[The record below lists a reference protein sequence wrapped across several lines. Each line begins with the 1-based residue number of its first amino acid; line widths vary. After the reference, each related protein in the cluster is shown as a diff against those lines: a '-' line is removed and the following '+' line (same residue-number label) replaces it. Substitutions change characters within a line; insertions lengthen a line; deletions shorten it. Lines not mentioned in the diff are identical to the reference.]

1 MGLFAPW
8 FLAGMAGLALPLYL
22 HLLKRLKSPPKPV
35 PSLMLYEARTISST
49 RHRRLDYL
57 LLLSLRLLVLLLL
70 ILAFANPFINRNAA
84 VLASN
89 RLVLLVVDNSFSMRA
104 GTGASDTR
112 LADAKDAAMRV
123 LSGKGAARAQVAA
136 FGSQL
141 RLMTQPIE
149 DQSALRAA
157 VQAIQPGDGHGNF
170 GELAR
175 AVRAMAESVH
185 TPIELHL
192 FSDMQ
197 RSELAATFSD
207 MALPDTVTLVTHAV
221 VAKAEP
227 NWTVES
233 VDAPGQVWGKDA
245 KPVHVQAVIAGY
257 GTPAAKRTVSLVV
270 NGKTTATKTV
280 TVPANGRA
288 TVDFPALEVP
298 YGFSRCE
305 VKIDAA
311 DTLPADDLRRFA
323 VERSDPQKALLI
335 HNYGDGRSP
344 LYVGAAL
351 SAAAQS
357 AFTLESINVNEAA
370 DRRPSNYAFIILSD
384 VNAVP
389 SLLENSL
396 TQYVRSGG
404 SLFIAAGTSAGAR
417 LQIPIFGAH
426 IAHTRDYSRVPDRYM
441 GVGSSDS
448 SYPAVAKSGGWPGVK
463 FFYALDVDPGAG
475 PDAARVIVR
484 LGDQTP
490 LLLEKRIGEGRVLLF
505 TSGLDNLTNDFPL
518 DPAFVPFIEQT
529 ARYLAGSERQGGA
542 RPVDAYFE
550 LRNAREQARQQSQSV
565 EVTDPEGKRPL
576 TLSEAASAQSFQLT
590 EAGYYQ
596 IRLADGR
603 QDEVGVN
610 PDPKESNLD
619 VIPEDV
625 LALWQGKGGPSSQ
638 AASTPGQST
647 GEPANPG
654 TPSKTPQYL
663 WWYVMLLVLAFAVAE
678 SVVASGYLGTQRDE
692 GDGLP
697 KPNVRN
703 TQRVG

>member
-8 FLAGMAGLALPLYL
+8 FLAALAGLALPLYL
-22 HLLKRLKSPPKPV
+22 YLLKRQRQPPKPV
-35 PSLMLYEARTISST
+35 PSLMLWESRIVSST
-49 RHRRLDYL
+49 RHRRLHYL
-57 LLLSLRLLVLLLL
+57 LLLSLRLLVLALL
-70 ILAFANPFINRNAA
+70 ILAFASPFINRNAA
-84 VLASN
+84 ALASN

-104 GTGASDTR
+104 GTR
-112 LADAKDAAMRV
+112 LADAKDAAMSV

-157 VQAIQPGDGHGNF
+157 VQAIQPGDGHSNF

-197 RSELAATFSD
+197 RTELAATFSD
-207 MALPDTVTLVTHAV
+207 MALPANVRLVTHAV
-221 VAKAEP
+221 IAKAEP

-245 KPVHVQAVIAGY
+245 KPVHAQAVIAGY
-257 GTPAAKRTVSLVV
+257 GTPAAQRSVSLVV
-270 NGKTTATKTV
+270 NGKTAATKTAA
-280 TVPANGRA
+280 VPANGRA

-305 VKIDAA
+305 VKIDGA
-311 DTLPADDLRRFA
+311 DGFPGDDLRRFA
-323 VERSDPQKALLI
+323 VERSDPQKVLLI
-335 HNYGDGRSP
+335 HSFTDNRSP
-344 LYVGAAL
+344 VYVGAAL

-357 AFTLESINVNEAA
+357 AFILESIKVNEAA
-370 DRRPSNYAFIILSD
+370 DRQPSNYAFIVLSD
-384 VNAVP
+384 LNSLP

-396 TQYVRSGG
+396 TQYARSGG
-404 SLFIAAGTSAGAR
+404 SLLIAAGTSAGGR
-417 LQIPIFGAH
+417 SQIPIFGAH
-426 IAHTRDYSRVPDRYM
+426 IVQTRDYSRVPDRYM
-441 GVGSSDS
+441 AVGSSDS
-448 SYPAVAKSGGWPGVK
+448 SYPAVAKAGGWPGVK
-463 FFYALDVDPGAG
+463 FFYALDVDPGVG

-490 LLLEKRIGEGRVLLF
+490 LLLERRIGEGRVVLL

-529 ARYLAGSERQGGA
+529 ARYLAGSERHGGG
-542 RPVDAYFE
+542 RLVDAYLE
-550 LRNAREQARQQSQSV
+550 LRNAKEQGLKGQAQGV

-576 TLSEAASAQSFQLT
+576 TLGEAASAQSFQLT

-596 IRLADGR
+596 LRLANGR
-603 QDEVGVN
+603 RDEVGVN

-625 LALWQGKGGPSSQ
+625 LALWVGKGGQSSQ
-638 AASTPGQST
+638 QASAPGQIVSPATPGR
-647 GEPANPG
+647 
-654 TPSKTPQYL
+654 TPQTL
-663 WWYVMLLVLAFAVAE
+663 WWYVMLLVL
-678 SVVASGYLGTQRDE
+678 
-692 GDGLP
+692 
-697 KPNVRN
+697 
-703 TQRVG
+703 

>member
-8 FLAGMAGLALPLYL
+8 FLAGLAGVALPLYL
-22 HLLKRLKSPPKPV
+22 HLLKRHKRPPKPV
-35 PSLMLYEARTISST
+35 PSLMLYESRVVSST
-49 RHRRLDYL
+49 KHKRLDHI
-57 LLLSLRLLVLLLL
+57 LLLSLRLLLLALL

-84 VLASN
+84 ALASN
-89 RLVLLVVDNSFSMRA
+89 RLVLLVIDNSFSMRA
-104 GTGASDTR
+104 GTR
-112 LADAKDAAMRV
+112 LADAKDAAMNV
-123 LSGKGAARAQVAA
+123 LAGKGSARAQVAA

-157 VQAIQPGDGHGNF
+157 VQSIQPGDGHGNF

-175 AVRAMAESVH
+175 AVRGMAESVH
-185 TPIELHL
+185 TPIEVHL
-192 FSDMQ
+192 FSDIQ
-197 RSELAATFSD
+197 RSELAATFAD
-207 MALPDTVTLVTHAV
+207 MALPANAKVVTHAV
-221 VAKAEP
+221 VTKAQP

-245 KPVHVQAVIAGY
+245 KPVHVQAVIAGF
-257 GTPAAKRTVSLVV
+257 GTPAAQRSVSLVV
-270 NGKTTATKTV
+270 NGKISATKSV
-280 TVPANGRA
+280 AVPANGRA

-305 VKIDAA
+305 VKIDSA
-311 DTLPADDLRRFA
+311 DGFAADDLRRFA
-323 VERSDPQKALLI
+323 VERSDPQKVLLI
-335 HNYGDGRSP
+335 HNYGDSRSP

-357 AFTLESINVNEAA
+357 AFTLESINVTEAA
-370 DRRPSNYAFIILSD
+370 DRKPSNYAFIILSD
-384 VNAVP
+384 INTVP

-417 LQIPIFGAH
+417 SQIPIFGAH
-426 IAHTRDYSRVPDRYM
+426 IVTTRDYSRVPDRYM

-448 SYPAVAKSGGWPGVK
+448 SYSAVAKAGGWPGVK
-463 FFYALDVDPGAG
+463 FFYALDVEPG
-475 PDAARVIVR
+475 DARVIVR

-490 LLLEKRIGEGRVLLF
+490 LLLEKRPGEGRVMLL

-518 DPAFVPFIEQT
+518 APAFVPFIEQT

-542 RPVDAYFE
+542 RIVDAYLE
-550 LRNAREQARQQSQSV
+550 LRNAKEGAQGV

-576 TLSEAASAQSFQLT
+576 TLGEAASAQSFQLT

-596 IRLADGR
+596 LRLADGR

-619 VIPEDV
+619 LIPDDV
-625 LALWQGKGGPSSQ
+625 VALWQGNGGKPSQ
-638 AASTPGQST
+638 DAATSAGQPTPGVMPQ
-647 GEPANPG
+647 
-654 TPSKTPQYL
+654 KTPESF
-663 WWYVMLLVLAFAVAE
+663 WWYVMLFVLAAALAE
-678 SVVASGYLGTQRDE
+678 SVLASGYLGTQRE
-692 GDGLP
+692 QP
-697 KPNVRN
+697 
-703 TQRVG
+703 